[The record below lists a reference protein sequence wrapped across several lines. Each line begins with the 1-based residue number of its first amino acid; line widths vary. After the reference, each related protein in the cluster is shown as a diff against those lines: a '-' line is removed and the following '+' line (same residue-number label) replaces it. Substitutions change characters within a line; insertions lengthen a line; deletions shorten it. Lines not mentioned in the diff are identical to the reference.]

1 MALLSLFKK
10 EISSFFS
17 SITGYV
23 VILVFLCSTGLIIWV
38 FPGSEFN
45 ILDNGYATLD
55 SFFILAPWLFLFL
68 IPAVTM
74 KMFAEEQKS
83 GTIELLLTKPLSDLQ
98 IVAAKYASAVLLV
111 LCALFPTLVY
121 ILSIYFLSSP
131 KGNIDIA
138 GISGSYIGLL
148 FLCSAFVS
156 IGIFCSVLSSNQIV
170 SFILAVILSFFFYS
184 GFEFFSSIIS
194 VPGISNLLALIGI
207 SSHYT
212 SLSRGVIDTRDLIYF
227 ISLTLLF
234 LFLSRFILEKRKW

>member
-1 MALLSLFKK
+1 MYSLFKK

-23 VILVFLCSTGLIIWV
+23 VILVFLCATGLTIWV
-38 FPGSEFN
+38 FPTTDFN
-45 ILDNGYATLD
+45 ILENGYANLD
-55 SFFILAPWLFLFL
+55 SFFILAPLLFLFL
-68 IPAVTM
+68 IPAITM

-83 GTIELLLTKPLSDLQ
+83 GTIELLLTKPLSDWQ
-98 IVAAKYASAVLLV
+98 IVTAKYASAVLLV
-111 LCALFPTLVY
+111 ISALIPTIVY
-121 ILSIYFLSSP
+121 LLSIYFLASP
-131 KGNIDIA
+131 KGNIDLA

-170 SFILAVILSFFFYS
+170 SFILAVIFSFFFYS
-184 GFEFFSSIIS
+184 GFEFLSSIINIS
-194 VPGISNLLALIGI
+194 SISNIFALMGISA
-207 SSHYT
+207 HYT